1 MTAKTAPRGPEA
13 TTTRRR
19 SSDGVDLRAECDR
32 LAADNARLRGE
43 RDRLAADTEKLTAK
57 VERLQAR
64 LKKLQ
69 ATLEEARRATKRQAA
84 PFSRGKPQDPR
95 KRKRPGR
102 KPGKDYGR
110 RARRMPP
117 EVPDE
122 DRQAPLPD
130 ACPHCGAE
138 VVLDRWTEQFQ
149 DELVA
154 AVVRR
159 RYWVAL
165 GRCSSCTR
173 PVHGRHP
180 DQTSDALGAA
190 GVSLGPKALALAAWL
205 RHGAG
210 MPAAKIAR
218 LFAELG
224 LSVTAGGITSAI
236 GRLGADG
243 EGAYAALLQ
252 ALRASPVVS
261 PDETGWRVD
270 GKRGWLWAYVGDHVT
285 VYDIAVGRGYDEAK
299 AILGE
304 DYDGVICRDGWA
316 PYRRFTQAEHQSCF
330 AHLIRRCSEMIA
342 DSAAGQA
349 RIPHALRRLLGDALD
364 LRDAREAGQVQGA
377 ELEGA
382 IEDLQR
388 RLDKLLASRP
398 THEPNRR
405 LLAHLGNERDA
416 LLTFLRYE
424 GVPATNHEAERAIRP
439 QVCARKNWGGN
450 KSWQGARS
458 AAVLGSILRSADQQG
473 ADPLEVLA
481 RIATTDGAS
490 SGLPLLAR
498 GPDP

>member
-1 MTAKTAPRGPEA
+1 M
-13 TTTRRR
+13 
-19 SSDGVDLRAECDR
+19 
-32 LAADNARLRGE
+32 
-43 RDRLAADTEKLTAK
+43 
-57 VERLQAR
+57 
-64 LKKLQ
+64 
-69 ATLEEARRATKRQAA
+69 
-84 PFSRGKPQDPR
+84 
-95 KRKRPGR
+95 
-102 KPGKDYGR
+102 
-110 RARRMPP
+110 
-117 EVPDE
+117 
-122 DRQAPLPD
+122 
-130 ACPHCGAE
+130 
-138 VVLDRWTEQFQ
+138 
-149 DELVA
+149 
-154 AVVRR
+154 
-159 RYWVAL
+159 
-165 GRCSSCTR
+165 
-173 PVHGRHP
+173 
-180 DQTSDALGAA
+180 
-190 GVSLGPKALALAAWL
+190 
-205 RHGAG
+205 
-210 MPAAKIAR
+210 
-218 LFAELG
+218 
-224 LSVTAGGITSAI
+224 
-236 GRLGADG
+236 
-243 EGAYAALLQ
+243 LQ

-285 VYDIAVGRGYDEAK
+285 VYDIVVGRGYDEAK

-377 ELEGA
+377 EMEGA

-388 RLDKLLASRP
+388 RIDKLLASRP